1 MSHPL
6 AIDVPEEVFSY
17 LNKLALQQGKTPEAL
32 AQELVSTAV
41 KELEE
46 DPLLRWA
53 GVIDSEISDVAER
66 HDYYI
71 GEALYRERTGRS
83 AERY

>member
-6 AIDVPEEVFSY
+6 TIDVPEEVFSH
-17 LNKLALQQGKTPEAL
+17 LNKLALQLGKTPETL

-41 KELEE
+41 QELEE

-53 GVIDSEISDVAER
+53 GAIDSEISDVAER
-66 HDYYI
+66 HDY
-71 GEALYRERTGRS
+71 
-83 AERY
+83 

>member
-1 MSHPL
+1 MLHPL
-6 AIDVPEEVFSY
+6 TIDVPEEIFSY
-17 LNKLALQQGKTPEAL
+17 LNKLALQQGKTPETL

-41 KELEE
+41 QELEE

-53 GVIDSEISDVAER
+53 GAIDSEISDVAER

-71 GEALYRERTGRS
+71 GQALYRELRGNPD
-83 AERY
+83 E

>member
-6 AIDVPEEVFSY
+6 TIDVPEEVFSY
-17 LNKLALQQGKTPEAL
+17 LNKLALQQGKTPETL

-41 KELEE
+41 QELEE

-53 GVIDSEISDVAER
+53 GAIDSEISDVAER

-71 GEALYRERTGRS
+71 GQALYRELRGNPD
-83 AERY
+83 E

>member
-6 AIDVPEEVFSY
+6 TIDVPEEVFSY
-17 LNKLALQQGKTPEAL
+17 LNKLALQQGKTPETL

-41 KELEE
+41 QELEQ
-46 DPLLRWA
+46 DPLLQWA
-53 GVIDSEISDVAER
+53 GAIDSEISDVAER

-71 GEALYRERTGRS
+71 GQALYRELRGNPD
-83 AERY
+83 E

>member
-6 AIDVPEEVFSY
+6 TIDVPEEIFSY
-17 LNKLALQQGKTPEAL
+17 LNKLALQQGKTPETL

-41 KELEE
+41 QELEE

-53 GVIDSEISDVAER
+53 GAFDSEISDVAER

-71 GEALYRERTGRS
+71 GQALYRELRGNPD
-83 AERY
+83 E

>member
-6 AIDVPEEVFSY
+6 TIDIPEEVFSY
-17 LNKLALQQGKTPEAL
+17 LNKLALQQGKTPETL

-41 KELEE
+41 QELEE

-53 GVIDSEISDVAER
+53 GAIDSEISDVAER

-71 GEALYRERTGRS
+71 GQALYRELRGNPD
-83 AERY
+83 E

>member
-6 AIDVPEEVFSY
+6 TIDVPEEVFSY
-17 LNKLALQQGKTPEAL
+17 LNKLALQQCKTPETL

-41 KELEE
+41 QKLEE

-53 GVIDSEISDVAER
+53 GAIDSEISDVAER

-71 GEALYRERTGRS
+71 GQALYRELRGNPD
-83 AERY
+83 E

>member
-6 AIDVPEEVFSY
+6 TIDVPEEIFSY
-17 LNKLALQQGKTPEAL
+17 LNKLALQQGKTPETL

-41 KELEE
+41 QELEE

-53 GVIDSEISDVAER
+53 GAIDSEISDVAER

-71 GEALYRERTGRS
+71 GQALYRELRGNPD
-83 AERY
+83 E

>member
-6 AIDVPEEVFSY
+6 TIDVPEEVFSY
-17 LNKLALQQGKTPEAL
+17 LNKLALQQGKTPETL

-41 KELEE
+41 QELEE

-53 GVIDSEISDVAER
+53 GAIDSEISDVAER

-71 GEALYRERTGRS
+71 GQALYLELRGNPDG
-83 AERY
+83 

>member
-6 AIDVPEEVFSY
+6 TIDVPEEVFSY
-17 LNKLALQQGKTPEAL
+17 LNKLALQQGKTPETL

-41 KELEE
+41 QELEE
-46 DPLLRWA
+46 DPLLRWIGA
-53 GVIDSEISDVAER
+53 VESDVPDAAER

-71 GEALYRERTGRS
+71 GEALYKELRGETG
-83 AERY
+83 A

>member
-6 AIDVPEEVFSY
+6 TIDVQEEIFSY
-17 LNKLALQQGKTPEAL
+17 LNKLALQQGKTPETL

-41 KELEE
+41 QELEE

-53 GVIDSEISDVAER
+53 GAIDSEISDVAER

-71 GEALYRERTGRS
+71 GQALYRELRGNPD
-83 AERY
+83 E

>member
-6 AIDVPEEVFSY
+6 TIDVPEEVFSY
-17 LNKLALQQGKTPEAL
+17 LNKLALQQGKTPETL
-32 AQELVSTAV
+32 AQELVTTAV
-41 KELEE
+41 QELEE

-53 GVIDSEISDVAER
+53 GAIDSEISDVAER

-71 GEALYRERTGRS
+71 GQALYRELRGNPD
-83 AERY
+83 E

>member
-1 MSHPL
+1 MSHSL
-6 AIDVPEEVFSY
+6 TIDVPEDVFSY
-17 LNKLALQQGKTPEAL
+17 LNKLALQQGKTPETL

-41 KELEE
+41 QELEE

-53 GVIDSEISDVAER
+53 GAIASEISDVAER

-71 GEALYRERTGRS
+71 GQALYRELRGNPD
-83 AERY
+83 E

>member
-6 AIDVPEEVFSY
+6 TIDVPEEVFSY
-17 LNKLALQQGKTPEAL
+17 LNKLALQQGKTPETL

-41 KELEE
+41 QELEE

-53 GVIDSEISDVAER
+53 GAIDSEISDVAQR

-71 GEALYRERTGRS
+71 GQALYRELRGNPD
-83 AERY
+83 E

>member
-1 MSHPL
+1 MAHSL
-6 AIDVPEEVFSY
+6 TIDVPEDVFSY
-17 LNKLALQQGKTPEAL
+17 LNKLALQQGKTPETL

-41 KELEE
+41 QELEE

-53 GVIDSEISDVAER
+53 GAIDSEISDVAER

-71 GEALYRERTGRS
+71 GQALYREPRGNPG
-83 AERY
+83 